1 LRTRQN
7 GRAGETDE
15 QPMLD
20 NTWDCAQKARQT
32 RGILYAAE
40 VGVDNP
46 VAAIGDKNV
55 AIPGLS
61 HRHLPGY
68 AAFRGRLDN
77 GAPRKP
83 ERDDLDGQREASTNV
98 PVGKLY

>member
-1 LRTRQN
+1 
-7 GRAGETDE
+7 
-15 QPMLD
+15 MLD

-55 AIPGLS
+55 AILGLS
-61 HRHLPGY
+61 DRHLPGY
-68 AAFRGRLDN
+68 ATFRKRL
-77 GAPRKP
+77 GQCARFAMSILRKNP
-83 ERDDLDGQREASTNV
+83 
-98 PVGKLY
+98 

>member
-1 LRTRQN
+1 
-7 GRAGETDE
+7 
-15 QPMLD
+15 MLD

-55 AIPGLS
+55 AILGLS
-61 HRHLPGY
+61 DRHLPGY
-68 AAFRGRLDN
+68 GAFRKRLDN
-77 GAPRKP
+77 GVPRGGRP
-83 ERDDLDGQREASTNV
+83 ERDDLDGQRTSMGS
-98 PVGKLY
+98 GKPRQTCR